1 MKELKINNDDCFC
14 KIINPSEVHW
24 AFIQPKKSNTGEY
37 IIKFVDSKSNVFDE
51 IKFPS
56 WWSAKCDVKK
66 NGFEYDFVYPHMG
79 IEKPKKPK
87 KQKKSN
93 FLSKP
98 LDKREVTCYNTR
110 PQTQRANELLEKKC

>member
-79 IEKPKKPK
+79 IEKPKKHIAINLVK
-87 KQKKSN
+87 ARFTRQAKIGC
-93 FLSKP
+93 FL
-98 LDKREVTCYNTR
+98 LI
-110 PQTQRANELLEKKC
+110 